1 MKLLSVLA
9 LFYSC
14 LSLTDGLKILG
25 VLPFPSRSHWMIGHE
40 IIKSLVDA
48 GHEATVLTAYP
59 SKSPIRN
66 YEEIDI
72 SEIVRTFE
80 KEQNVDPFALRKLP
94 LIAGIPFLHFMGS
107 KFATAVFE
115 NQNVVELLKRKEKY
129 DICFLETFHANA
141 ISGIFDHFDCIYIPY
156 TSSSVLQ
163 WADVMTSNLSPSSYV
178 VTPILPLAGKLNF
191 AGRFWNTLYIQIENL
206 LYYSYHK
213 PSQRK
218 LYNKYFPNAK
228 RSYDEMINGVPLIFL
243 SSHNSV
249 TGGRPYLPNMIE
261 IGGIH
266 IPKKKELPKDIQE
279 FLDSATDGAVVFTMG
294 SIVKAQEFP
303 EHIRVAF
310 TRAFGKI
317 KQKVLWKYENETLPN
332 KPDNLMI
339 SPWIPQRDILA
350 HPNVKLFISHGG
362 YLGTTEATK
371 EGVPILG
378 MPMYGDQGRNIAEI
392 AHQER
397 GLLLDI
403 DDITEETILN
413 SLTELL
419 NNPKYKK
426 NAEEVAQR
434 FNDRVMTPQQEV
446 VYWTEYVAR
455 HKGAPFL
462 RAAGCDLSAI
472 EFYSLDVYGLML
484 AILLVG
490 FYIKIKILKL
500 IFRKLT
506 GKSGKKQKTN

>member
-1 MKLLSVLA
+1 
-9 LFYSC
+9 
-14 LSLTDGLKILG
+14 
-25 VLPFPSRSHWMIGHE
+25 
-40 IIKSLVDA
+40 
-48 GHEATVLTAYP
+48 
-59 SKSPIRN
+59 
-66 YEEIDI
+66 
-72 SEIVRTFE
+72 
-80 KEQNVDPFALRKLP
+80 
-94 LIAGIPFLHFMGS
+94 
-107 KFATAVFE
+107 
-115 NQNVVELLKRKEKY
+115 
-129 DICFLETFHANA
+129 
-141 ISGIFDHFDCIYIPY
+141 
-156 TSSSVLQ
+156 
-163 WADVMTSNLSPSSYV
+163 MTSNLSPSSYV